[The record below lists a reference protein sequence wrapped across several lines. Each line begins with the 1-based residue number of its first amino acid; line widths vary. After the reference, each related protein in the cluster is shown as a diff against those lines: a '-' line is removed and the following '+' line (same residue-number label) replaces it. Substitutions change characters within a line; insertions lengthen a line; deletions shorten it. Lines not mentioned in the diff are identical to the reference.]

1 MEVENLRY
9 NKNLLP
15 EMKDRKIWEKEERLD
30 PKYEWN
36 LYNGLGG
43 TDIYEKL
50 ARERVIKW

>member
-1 MEVENLRY
+1 
-9 NKNLLP
+9 
-15 EMKDRKIWEKEERLD
+15 MKDRKIWEKEERLD